1 MGGACGLEFL
11 AEASD
16 GALAP
21 GATPLSVGSGQ
32 THPFANM
39 VFEETLPVVE
49 ETTVVVH
56 RVLQFETC
64 REMTLETGTHCI
76 AERS

>member
-1 MGGACGLEFL
+1 MRSRGL

-21 GATPLSVGSGQ
+21 SATPLSVGSGQ

-39 VFEETLPVVE
+39 VFIEETLPVVE

-64 REMTLETGTHCI
+64 REIKLETGTHCI